1 MAGPTEVG
9 ALPDSGTLRVGVVRG
24 PRLWSL
30 LALVVAALAALV
42 WATLLS
48 PTAPSPRVLPVRA
61 RPASRYATAMPI
73 SLLPAASASVGASEH
88 GFWPVRDGSSLLAS
102 GGGIHSTFAASGASL
117 RVPLGTLGL
126 SLAGV
131 GRGSHLQKPAAAV
144 PTRSSNEVLYSDGS
158 VSESFRNGP
167 YGIEQGFTVRRRP
180 SVGAGPL
187 VLALGVR
194 GSLLP
199 RQLGS
204 QIVFRTRAGA
214 TALRYGQLGATDAGG
229 HALPAR
235 MQIRGGVLRLLI
247 DDSGAR
253 YPIHVDPFV
262 QAGNKFT
269 DTEKAEDADF
279 GFHVALSGDGNTALI
294 GGQGAAWVF
303 VREVSAWKQQAK
315 LTGSGGA
322 GFGDSV
328 ALSSNGNTAI
338 VGAEATSSFVGA
350 AFVFA
355 RKASTWEQQAKLTG
369 KGEVGEGAFGSSVAL
384 SGNGETALVGA
395 RNNEHEVGKEVG
407 AAWVFT
413 RTGSTWQE
421 RTEFT
426 DDEKVKEANLGSSV
440 ALSAEGTTALIG
452 AERYKTSEGAAWVFT
467 GSGASWTQ
475 QEKLTGESG
484 AGAFGHS
491 VALSANGDTA
501 LVGANHNGANSP
513 GAAWV
518 FIREGSKWKKPG
530 TKLPSKLE
538 NGEDFGDSVALSG
551 EGNTAIVGGE
561 GNDGGQGAVWV
572 FTREGAIWTEQASK
586 LTGKEEKTKEAG
598 DAFGAG
604 VSLSTSGGIALIGGP
619 KDEGE
624 HDSGAGKGAAWVFV
638 TPPTVVTEGS
648 EAVTAS
654 AATVDGTVDP
664 NGAEVS
670 ECKFEYGTSEALGA
684 SATCASSPGSGTEAT
699 AVSAA
704 LSGLEA
710 NTTYY
715 YRVAATNLS
724 GTGVGAV
731 KTLKTLPLHIE
742 PPASVAFTITPDS
755 DPLISLKTYTFA
767 ITDPE
772 PGVTYQWDFGDK
784 DSPLD
789 SAATPFIVEATG
801 DTVTYA
807 YPSPPVLDSSANGSL
822 CPGGEC
828 TDGSPFAVYL
838 VRAQATVPQG
848 GTPVSASPQRVVV
861 IPVQRPTASFQVLR
875 SQKNNAGTGV
885 TTAVTK
891 PVTIVPQ
898 ADITEPD
905 VNAGDKVV
913 REDFW
918 LNNQGA
924 SGTPDLT
931 CLSDGVCGHY
941 VGSAPLTPSTVPSPS
956 ELAPI
961 AGQGDDG
968 TGALTQFGTPAP
980 TGLAAHLC
988 AITLHTYQKCFTPQY
1003 SSPTGGFESFSMN
1016 FWNAALA
1023 AIGSPGGPIPTLAA
1037 EASVQRTGGFYE
1049 RLPVAVGYPPLTSVN
1064 LREANGFD
1072 GEQGTGDSFLC
1083 ELNGSLGPA
1092 AYGGAEIGGPD
1103 TCVGGC
1109 FLGYPLGGGNG
1120 TPVAPSCYSGI
1131 EPNKEHCGDDIICL
1145 EGQGT
1150 GFFPIDLA
1158 KFGPYSVQHYE
1169 DEANFLYNYAT
1180 VVGVDTP
1187 LDDQIGPA
1195 TGARKRLSGA
1205 IVPRTVTMVAY
1216 DAEGV
1221 ASEPSTQSVPLTPAS
1236 NPTLRVCVED
1246 VTADSPCVETGTKKP
1261 LPVPIT
1267 EGDTLRFKTT
1277 GSNGGDD
1284 PIAYYSTAVGQPNTV
1299 QDCEDGGV
1307 PYYETETLRPGGL
1320 GETHEGAGANPT
1332 ELPRGPVAKG
1342 ASARRAHASTRNAR
1356 AALSVSKGNGTGVK
1370 IEANPIVE
1378 YINGAK
1384 QTPFPIPD
1392 FSDLLSGAFPYHNCS
1407 AFAIRTVD
1415 PNLAVAPLPKG
1426 GPNEIAHV
1434 SAVNARRRV
1443 RARKAGSSSLPAV
1456 KVTPS
1461 ATAEASGLEFEFP
1474 HEGKYSVSVAAYNTS
1489 GLGAIT
1495 RIDGFEATKAVQDG
1509 PCEAVNSIPLNI
1521 HDPHTHRE
1529 AELGFSGECV
1539 SVVTAENSSHD
1550 GKGHPLLYASTTSI
1564 DIDGVPLVPQSGD
1577 AIVIRPVSQE
1587 RNSETHKSGREVE
1600 IFVAPCK
1607 IAAFET
1613 SAHTADGY
1621 CHQSHVGSV
1630 YLSLG
1635 GGKNQS
1641 PPGIA
1646 AWETSFTGAAARA
1659 AFGPRAGGSK
1669 PVSGCG
1675 ELPGAQAW
1683 KPAKESGGEHL
1694 YAAFEGF
1701 EVVHS
1706 ACVEFTAGQGSKIE
1720 FHDQLPTAF
1729 QRKGTRASSTVR
1741 LEGRDVPTVS
1751 LLETNNYASVARHH
1765 GAQRVIDGS
1774 PSTVRAHKAEI
1785 GFPPVPNCKPAKHN
1799 PNELEIPEGDELGP
1813 IEMPVGAHFCY
1824 DKATGIFTGNVKV
1837 NIPGPAVF
1845 PLNGVEVGFEIG
1857 HGRLIDAGGEISGN
1871 VPIGPVF
1878 INELKFDIQTDPTVV
1893 AGAIEASI
1901 ADFLAVEAA
1910 TVVSPSVPEVA
1921 IEGTVTLPIG
1931 GFKLGEFELV
1941 FHKSTVKMKVA
1952 VHEQFGPAELEL
1964 AVQGAMQ
1971 FDPEFAFFVEGS
1983 GKACL
1988 WICLSAKGIVS
1999 NIGLAA
2005 CGEINLLFVT
2015 LSAGVGVLWSGPNSG
2030 VHVFTGCDLNGYRPP
2045 ELRNITFSRVAYPAR
2060 TSRAGPGG
2068 RQPSIQKLKSG
2079 APAPPPKQSEIQPG
2093 GHETL
2098 TLNPGGLCTPKVE
2111 TGCEKGAVAVQ
2122 VHSLASSAGVG
2133 VAPQVTLTGPAPED
2147 TRVIT
2152 TPSTPDQFSF
2162 APQMSAG
2169 DTGMSTPG
2177 PTDEGTAI
2185 VDQDPV
2191 PLYDLVEN
2199 SSAFCAQP
2207 QSATAATLSASCP
2220 RVVTTTI
2227 LVADPGKGEWTL
2239 SVDPESPPVVDVAIA
2254 QPEPQVA
2261 PIEFNPGVH
2270 PVKLSP
2276 IFHGKLARVSAVS
2289 HALVV
2294 PSKTRSLDTLIAHH
2308 DLVLSPSVETPASTP
2323 KIEAALTHPSA
2334 ADLDVPA
2341 IDTPLLRSVQ
2351 LKVPARWKGTVAVI
2365 DEGAPGEEDVIA
2377 SHISTSMIPSGGLPI
2392 LFKPVADFGATHEI
2406 KAFLS
2411 NEEGVPSRTL
2421 VLSSY
2426 RAPALPT
2433 PSAPSIVKIVRLGS
2447 TVDVYFKP
2455 GDAPITE
2462 GVGLALSAGNGLTIE
2477 GRTPF
2482 SRLHAVGARHGLG
2495 AAAQAGE
2502 YMLSIHHVDPTVS
2515 VDIALDDSSAGKLSA
2530 TTRRYVRPSVRSI
2543 SEAALLGR

>member
-1 MAGPTEVG
+1 M
-9 ALPDSGTLRVGVVRG
+9 
-24 PRLWSL
+24 SL
-30 LALVVAALAALV
+30 AAALVALAALALTQLSSRV
-42 WATLLS
+42 APTARRLGALPSRESPKERFAKERFAAAPANLLS
-48 PTAPSPRVLPVRA
+48 
-61 RPASRYATAMPI
+61 
-73 SLLPAASASVGASEH
+73 AASTSLGASER
-88 GFWPVRDGSSLLAS
+88 GFWPTPDGDSLVAT
-102 GGGIHSTFAASGASL
+102 GGGIRSTFTATGATL
-117 RVPLGTLGL
+117 HVPGGALALA
-126 SLAGV
+126 LAGV
-131 GRGSHLQKPAAAV
+131 GRGQRLAPFAPSA
-144 PTRSSNEVLYSDGS
+144 PTRSADEVLYNAPAVG
-158 VSESFRNGP
+158 ESFRNGP
-167 YGIEQGFTVRRRP
+167 YGLEQGFTVRERP
-180 SVGAGPL
+180 SAGSGPL
-187 VLALGVR
+187 VLALSVG
-194 GSLLP
+194 GSLVP
-199 RQLGS
+199 RQDGS
-204 QIVFRTRAGA
+204 QILFQTRAGA
-214 TALRYGQLGATDAGG
+214 TALRYGQLSATDASGRK
-229 HALPAR
+229 LPAR
-235 MQIRGGVLRLLI
+235 MQVRGGAVQLLI
-247 DDSGAR
+247 DDAGAR
-253 YPIHVDPFV
+253 YPIRVDPFV
-262 QAGNKFT
+262 QEGAKLT
-269 DTEKAEDADF
+269 DTEKTKEVEF
-279 GFHVALSGDGNTALI
+279 GFRVALSGDGSTALI
-294 GGQGAAWVF
+294 GGDGAAWVF
-303 VREVSAWKQQAK
+303 VREGSTWKQKTK
-315 LTGSGGA
+315 LTESGAG

-328 ALSSNGNTAI
+328 ALSANGETAI
-338 VGAEATSSFVGA
+338 VGADGTSSVVGA
-350 AFVFA
+350 AYVFA
-355 RKASTWEQQAKLTG
+355 RNGSGAAWPEQAKLTG
-369 KGEVGEGAFGSSVAL
+369 KGEVGAGSFGSGVALSGNGATALVGAEDNEHEVGKERGAAWVFTRSEGKWIERTEFTDTEGIKEANFGSSVAL
-384 SGNGETALVGA
+384 SSEGTTALVGA
-395 RNNEHEVGKEVG
+395 
-407 AAWVFT
+407 
-413 RTGSTWQE
+413 
-421 RTEFT
+421 
-426 DDEKVKEANLGSSV
+426 
-440 ALSAEGTTALIG
+440 
-452 AERYKTSEGAAWVFT
+452 ERYKGSEGAAWVFT

-475 QEKLTGESG
+475 QEKFTGEG
-484 AGAFGHS
+484 GTGAFGDS

-501 LVGANHNGANSP
+501 VVGAYHNGGNSA
-513 GAAWV
+513 GAAWA
-518 FIREGSKWKKPG
+518 FIREGAKWKG
-530 TKLPSKLE
+530 TKLPSKPE
-538 NGEDFGDSVALSG
+538 SGEDFGDSVAVSG

-561 GNDGGQGAVWV
+561 GNSGFQGAVWQ
-572 FTREGAIWTEQASK
+572 FTREGAKWTQ
-586 LTGKEEKTKEAG
+586 TGAKITGEEETGEEG

-604 VSLSTSGGIALIGGP
+604 VSLSSSGGIALIGGP
-619 KDEGE
+619 ADGGTTDGFN
-624 HDSGAGKGAAWVFV
+624 HNGAAWVFV
-638 TPPTVVTEGS
+638 TPPTVTTEGA
-648 EAVTAS
+648 EVTNS
-654 AATVDGTVDP
+654 SATVSGKVNP
-664 NGAEVS
+664 NGAELTT
-670 ECKFEYGTSEALGA
+670 CAIEYGTTEALGTSA
-684 SATCASSPGSGTEAT
+684 SCATLPGSGTEPAP
-699 AVSAA
+699 VSAA
-704 LSGLEA
+704 LAGLAPE
-710 NTTYY
+710 TTYY
-715 YRVAATNLS
+715 YRVAATNLA
-724 GTGVGAV
+724 GTGDGQIQ
-731 KTLKTLPLHIE
+731 TLKTLPLHVE
-742 PPASVAFTITPDS
+742 PPSSVAFTITPDS

-767 ITDPE
+767 ITNPE
-772 PGVTYQWDFGDK
+772 PGVIYQWDFGDK

-789 SAATPFIVEATG
+789 SAGAPFVVEATG

-807 YPSPPVLDSSANGSL
+807 YPSPPVLDSSADGSL
-822 CPGGEC
+822 CPGGQC

-848 GTPVSASPQRVVV
+848 GTPVQAPPQRVVV
-861 IPVQRPTASFQVLR
+861 IPVQKPTASFQLLR
-875 SQKNNAGTGV
+875 SQKNNEGTGV

-918 LNNQGA
+918 LNDQGA

-941 VGSAPLTPSTVPSPS
+941 IGSAPLTPSTIPSPS

-988 AITLHTYQKCFTPQY
+988 AITLHTYKKCFTPQY

-1023 AIGSPGGPIPTLAA
+1023 AIGSPGSPIATLPA
-1037 EASVQRTGGFYE
+1037 EASVQKTSFFEE
-1049 RLPVAVGYPPLTSVN
+1049 RLPVTVGYPPLTSVN

-1072 GEQGTGDSFLC
+1072 GEQGTGDAFLC
-1083 ELNGSLGPA
+1083 ALNGSLGPA

-1109 FLGYPLGGGNG
+1109 FLGYPLGGGQG
-1120 TPVAPSCYSGI
+1120 FPVASSCYSGI
-1131 EPNKEHCGDDIICL
+1131 EPNKEHCGEDIICF

-1187 LDDQIGPA
+1187 LDDEIGPA

-1221 ASEPSTQSVPLTPAS
+1221 ASEPSTQNVTLTPAS

-1246 VTADSPCVETGTKKP
+1246 VTAGSPCVETGTKKP

-1299 QDCEDGGV
+1299 EDCEDGGV

-1320 GETHEGAGANPT
+1320 GETHEGTGTNPT
-1332 ELPRGPVAKG
+1332 EVPRGPVAKETSVRRAH
-1342 ASARRAHASTRNAR
+1342 ASARRAHA
-1356 AALSVSKGNGTGVK
+1356 ALSISKGTGPTK
-1370 IEANPIVE
+1370 FEANPIVE

-1384 QTPFPIPD
+1384 QPPFPIPD

-1434 SAVNARRRV
+1434 SSVRRSRRGA

-1456 KVTPS
+1456 KVTP
-1461 ATAEASGLEFEFP
+1461 AAAAEASGLEFEFP
-1474 HEGKYSVSVAAYNTS
+1474 QEGKYSVSVAAYNTS

-1521 HDPHTHRE
+1521 HDPHTHHE

-1621 CHQSHVGSV
+1621 CHQSHVGSL

-1635 GGKNQS
+1635 GGRNQS

-1659 AFGPRAGGSK
+1659 AFGPRAGHSK

-1706 ACVEFTAGQGSKIE
+1706 ACVEFTEGQGSKIE
-1720 FHDQLPTAF
+1720 FHDQLPSAF
-1729 QRKGTRASSTVR
+1729 QRKGTRASSTIR

-1824 DKATGIFTGNVKV
+1824 DKATGIFTGNIKV

-1988 WICLSAKGIVS
+1988 WICLGAKGIVS

-2045 ELRNITFSRVAYPAR
+2045 SLRNITFGRVAYPAHAG
-2060 TSRAGPGG
+2060 RAGPGG
-2068 RQPSIQKLKSG
+2068 ALQAIAKPKLG
-2079 APAPPPKQSEIQPG
+2079 APTPPPKQAEIPAG

-2098 TLNPGGLCTPKVE
+2098 TLNPGGLCTPTDE

-2122 VHSLASSAGVG
+2122 VHSLVSSAGVG
-2133 VAPQVTLTGPAPED
+2133 VTPQVTLTGPAPED

-2162 APQMSAG
+2162 TPQMSAG
-2169 DTGMSTPG
+2169 DTGMSTTG

-2207 QSATAATLSASCP
+2207 PSATAAMLSASCP

-2239 SVDPESPPVVDVAIA
+2239 SVDAESPPVIDVAVA
-2254 QPEPQVA
+2254 QPEPQVV
-2261 PIEFNPGVH
+2261 PIEFNPSVH
-2270 PVKLSP
+2270 PVKFSP
-2276 IFHGKLARVSAVS
+2276 VFHGKLARVSAVS
-2289 HALVV
+2289 HALVI
-2294 PSKTRSLDTLIAHH
+2294 PSKTHSLDTLIAHH

-2323 KIEAALTHPSA
+2323 QIQLALTHPSA

-2351 LKVPARWKGTVAVI
+2351 LKVPPKWKGTIAVI

-2377 SHISTSMIPSGGLPI
+2377 SHISTSSIPSGGLPI

-2411 NEEGVPSRTL
+2411 NEEGIPSRTI

-2426 RAPALPT
+2426 KAPALPT

-2482 SRLHAVGARHGLG
+2482 SRLHAVGARRGLG

-2515 VDIALDDSSAGKLSA
+2515 VEIALDDSSGGKLSA
-2530 TTRRYVRPSVRSI
+2530 TTRRYLRPSVKSI
-2543 SEAALLGR
+2543 SESALIRSVHIFR